1 VKSWIFGEH
10 HPSPMDFCGKIRAL
24 RLRIPNVMGAAHR
37 LSTSL
42 AGYAI
47 TALICLKGPFLDD
60 FMGILT
66 APKVTP
72 PNMGV

>member
-1 VKSWIFGEH
+1 MG
-10 HPSPMDFCGKIRAL
+10 FCGKIRAL
-24 RLRIPNVMGAAHR
+24 RLRIPTVMGAAHR

>member
-1 VKSWIFGEH
+1 
-10 HPSPMDFCGKIRAL
+10 MDFCGKIRAL

-47 TALICLKGPFLDD
+47 TALICLKGRFLDD
-60 FMGILT
+60 FMGI
-66 APKVTP
+66 
-72 PNMGV
+72 